1 MRERFNR
8 HLTKLDVFNAGG
20 RIVYGDNYEQLY
32 AQVLDGQCLA
42 GLTNLDGVTA
52 PARLL

>member
-20 RIVYGDNYEQLY
+20 RLVYGDNYEQLY